1 MVILFFYF
9 ATNSPISTLRV
20 SEKKTKLKKKCIVV
34 AIVRDAYT
42 NGHIM
47 PIETSQILTTFKAQW
62 LKCKYSKHY
71 LHVACNRFIF
81 GWDIKAFQT
90 KKKKKKKRNN
100 NKKKHPKYFYQCFLP
115 EKCICEKKN
124 LFPWFPILFQA
135 RHKAFFCIF

>member
-47 PIETSQILTTFKAQW
+47 PIETYQILTTFKAQW

-81 GWDIKAFQT
+81 G
-90 KKKKKKKRNN
+90 
-100 NKKKHPKYFYQCFLP
+100 
-115 EKCICEKKN
+115 
-124 LFPWFPILFQA
+124 
-135 RHKAFFCIF
+135 